1 MDPDEMFKK
10 PGGTGGANP
19 EEDPAAAAARAERAE
34 TLLWLRGQAANAAY
48 VAGTDAERYLVEHR
62 GLAGSPPWPPALRF
76 KRDYQTA
83 PDRSPH
89 PCLLALVTNTAGDLV
104 ALHSIELDPL
114 TAAKSTRTDTPK
126 RSRGPVHEG
135 AVLLGD
141 PNETPAVL
149 AIAEGVE
156 TGLTRRLV
164 GPVDLYA
171 CVGPLRFIPPR
182 PYHRRVEILADVDQR
197 PQGPQVSPRICP

>member
-1 MDPDEMFKK
+1 MDRDEMFKK
-10 PGGTGGANP
+10 TGDPAGANA
-19 EEDPAAAAARAERAE
+19 EENPAAAAARAQRAE
-34 TLLWLRGQAANAAY
+34 TLIWLRGQAANADY
-48 VAGTDAERYLVEHR
+48 VAGTDAERYLVEDR
-62 GLAGSPPWPPALRF
+62 GLAGPWPPALRF

-83 PDRSPH
+83 PDRSPY

-114 TAAKSTRTDTPK
+114 TAAKSKRTDTPK
-126 RSRGPVHEG
+126 RSRGPVQEG
-135 AVLLGD
+135 AVLLVD

-182 PYHRRVEILADVDQR
+182 PYHRRVEILAK
-197 PQGPQVSPRICP
+197 